1 MYCYCNYKL
10 KIKNKEELKMKRT
23 SFYFLFLLSIY
34 IYVGY
39 TFLEQHSN
47 KSIVIKD
54 GKVQDSL
61 QERGEKQFDRSRFTQ
76 GWLKFT
82 LRTVERLQ
90 SLHNLLNGS
99 QTNDEDAVHRE
110 RCLCNLPAIPLSGWS
125 AIGQKF
131 MLVTLALLPSMNY
144 CCLRKIDS
152 NDFGRAFV
160 FT

>member
-23 SFYFLFLLSIY
+23 SFYFPFLLSIY
-34 IYVGY
+34 IY
-39 TFLEQHSN
+39 TLDTLSL
-47 KSIVIKD
+47 KIPSIVIKD

-82 LRTVERLQ
+82 LRTVERFQ

-99 QTNDEDAVHRE
+99 
-110 RCLCNLPAIPLSGWS
+110 
-125 AIGQKF
+125 
-131 MLVTLALLPSMNY
+131 
-144 CCLRKIDS
+144 
-152 NDFGRAFV
+152 
-160 FT
+160 